1 MKPFSFGR
9 TGPLGGLLV
18 ASWEPLGGLL
28 GASWG
33 LLGPLG
39 SLLGRLGRLLGA
51 LGRLLGASW
60 ADIKKRTKID
70 PQNGTCWAPKMAPK
84 RDPKRAKIEDKIEHQ
99 KSNLLRPSW
108 ERLGAILGRF
118 RCPLEVT
125 ECTLPRVALVF

>member
-9 TGPLGGLLV
+9 TESLGGLLV

-60 ADIKKRTKID
+60 ADIKKRTKKMI
-70 PQNGTCWAPKMAPK
+70 PKMEHLGLPK
-84 RDPKRAKIEDKIEHQ
+84 WH
-99 KSNLLRPSW
+99 
-108 ERLGAILGRF
+108 
-118 RCPLEVT
+118 
-125 ECTLPRVALVF
+125 